1 MHHLSKKQIALLP
14 VYNTIFT
21 EENLPVA
28 AQFKGFY
35 VIASKAIKA
44 PFDFNSLTL
53 SLSAKLNKG
62 SAVLVEASVKTEKG
76 WSGLYKLFYVSADYK
91 KTFKPQKDAFARVD
105 CDVLKPQK
113 SAAAFKYQLTVLG
126 KAKINF
132 LTAAFTKTGAKYDS
146 SLALETLDLK
156 DFEIPLTP
164 VSQMQYP
171 DKKLRGRICSP
182 ACLTMVLNYYGKKV
196 SLQDTIKGVYD
207 EESSLYGVWPLNTAF
222 AAQQGLGAAAV
233 RCSSLAQ
240 AEGELYKGRPLI
252 ASIAYKE
259 GALKNAAIKASD
271 GHLVAICGFDADGN
285 VIVMDPAAKTEKE
298 VRRVYDRKQFASAW
312 IKNKKGLAYAIGE

>member
-21 EENLPVA
+21 KEQLAVT

-53 SLSAKLNKG
+53 SLSAKLNKN
-62 SAVLVEASVKTEKG
+62 SAVLVESAVKTDKG

-91 KTFKPQKDAFARVD
+91 KTFKPQKDDFASVEGD
-105 CDVLKPQK
+105 ILFPKK
-113 SAAAFKYQLTVLG
+113 SASAFKYQLTVLG
-126 KAKINF
+126 KAKIDF
-132 LTAAFTKTGAKYDS
+132 LTAAFTKNGAKYDS

-156 DFEIPLTP
+156 DFEIPLKP
-164 VSQMQYP
+164 ISQMQYA
-171 DKKLRGRICSP
+171 DKKLRTRICSP

-196 SLQDTIKGVYD
+196 SLEDALKGVYD
-207 EESSLYGVWPLNTAF
+207 EESAIYGTWPLNTAF
-222 AAQQGLGAAAV
+222 AAQQGLGAGVV

-259 GALKNAAIKASD
+259 GQLKNAAVKSTQ
-271 GHLVAICGFDADGN
+271 GHLVVICGFDAEGN

>member
-21 EENLPVA
+21 KEQLAVS

-35 VIASKAIKA
+35 VIASKTIKA

-53 SLSAKLNKG
+53 SLSAKLNKN
-62 SAVLVEASVKTEKG
+62 SAVLVEASVKTEEG

-91 KTFKPQKDAFARVD
+91 KTFKPQKDSFASVESD
-105 CDVLKPQK
+105 ILFPKK
-113 SAAAFKYQLTVLG
+113 SASAFKYQLTVLG
-126 KAKINF
+126 KAKIDF

-156 DFEIPLTP
+156 DFEIPLKP
-164 VSQMQYP
+164 VSQMQYA

-182 ACLTMVLNYYGKKV
+182 VCLSMVLNYYGKKV
-196 SLQDTIKGVYD
+196 SLEDTLKGVYD
-207 EESSLYGVWPLNTAF
+207 EETGVYGTWPLNTAF
-222 AAQQGLGAAAV
+222 AAQQGLGAAVV

-259 GALKNAAIKASD
+259 GALKNAAAKATP
-271 GHLVAICGFDADGN
+271 GHLVVICGFDAEGN